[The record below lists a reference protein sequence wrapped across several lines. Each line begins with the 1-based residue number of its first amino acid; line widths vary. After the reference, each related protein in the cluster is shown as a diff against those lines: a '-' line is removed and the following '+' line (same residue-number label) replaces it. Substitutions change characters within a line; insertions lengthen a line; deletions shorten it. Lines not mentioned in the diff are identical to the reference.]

1 MENQEE
7 TRSHRLIVR
16 FKPSEFEL
24 IEQRF
29 KKTLFRKLSE
39 YTRNVL
45 LEKNITV
52 TYRDKAMDDILEEL
66 ILLRRELNAVGNN
79 LNQAMRTINAAHG
92 RADEKLW
99 LNLLST
105 ISSRVE
111 PAINQIKEQ
120 MNQYADIWSQRS
132 KAGKV

>member
-7 TRSHRLIVR
+7 NRSHRLVIR

-24 IEQRF
+24 IKKRF

-66 ILLRRELNAVGNN
+66 ILLRRELNAIGHN
-79 LNQAMRTINAAHG
+79 LNQAVRNINAMHG
-92 RADEKLW
+92 NADAKLW
-99 LNLLST
+99 MNLLTTVSG
-105 ISSRVE
+105 RVE
-111 PAINQIKEQ
+111 PAINQIKQQ
-120 MNQYADIWSQRS
+120 MNQYADQWSQKS
-132 KAGKV
+132 KAGKA